1 MAKSTGRW
9 RGLDEALR
17 RVTSL
22 KKSLEPEKVEAVL
35 MKGARVVKNE
45 VHTRAPEGPTG
56 RLKKAVK
63 AKKGRRNGRVVTRAL
78 AAVDRKIAPHAD
90 LVERGT
96 RFAPAKPYFRPGVV
110 ASHDRASDVVDSGL
124 KQLLERG
131 GKG

>member
-1 MAKSTGRW
+1 MAKPTGTW

-22 KKSLEPEKVEAVL
+22 KKSLEPQKVETVL
-35 MKGARVVKNE
+35 MKAARVVKDE
-45 VHTRAPEGPTG
+45 VKTRAPQGPTG

-63 AKKGRRNGRVVTRAL
+63 AKKGKRRGRLVTSAL

-96 RFAPAKPYFRPGVV
+96 RRGPAKPYFRPGVD
-110 ASHDRASDVVDSGL
+110 ASHQRAVDTVDAGM

-131 GKG
+131 GK